1 MQANYKY
8 VELNKIHKSSLF
20 QPVNFYGVL
29 IDANYPYKSGRYYIC
44 CLKIIDPNLN
54 CKNQKDYAE
63 IVIFAYRKQDL
74 PFIQR
79 IGDIIRIHGANV
91 RVWKGKRQFNVNVYH
106 NSSWVLY
113 SSDSLSPFGD

>member
-1 MQANYKY
+1 
-8 VELNKIHKSSLF
+8 
-20 QPVNFYGVL
+20 
-29 IDANYPYKSGRYYIC
+29 
-44 CLKIIDPNLN
+44 
-54 CKNQKDYAE
+54 
-63 IVIFAYRKQDL
+63 VIFAYRKQDL

-113 SSDSLSPFGD
+113 SSDGLSPFGD

>member
-1 MQANYKY
+1 M
-8 VELNKIHKSSLF
+8 
-20 QPVNFYGVL
+20 
-29 IDANYPYKSGRYYIC
+29 
-44 CLKIIDPNLN
+44 
-54 CKNQKDYAE
+54 
-63 IVIFAYRKQDL
+63 IFAYRKQDL